1 MFWLGNWGQGFASF
15 FFFFAVSWA
24 HYKIALKFLIDWSLM
39 SPVSFLFQWITIHN
53 NFFATKISW
62 ANFCC
67 EKKYYSRIIARKGAG
82 KGILWAKVEEWL
94 KGVLIRGGGGA
105 MMLNQ
110 WGQSIKKYY

>member
-1 MFWLGNWGQGFASF
+1 
-15 FFFFAVSWA
+15 
-24 HYKIALKFLIDWSLM
+24 M

-82 KGILWAKVEEWL
+82 KGILLSKSRRMVEGSFDKRRWRSHDAKSV
-94 KGVLIRGGGGA
+94 GA
-105 MMLNQ
+105 
-110 WGQSIKKYY
+110 IY

>member
-1 MFWLGNWGQGFASF
+1 VGGWKRN
-15 FFFFAVSWA
+15 
-24 HYKIALKFLIDWSLM
+24 HRSLM

-67 EKKYYSRIIARKGAG
+67 EKKYYSRTIARKGAG

-94 KGVLIRGGGGA
+94 KGVLIEEVVEP
-105 MMLNQ
+105 
-110 WGQSIKKYY
+110 WC